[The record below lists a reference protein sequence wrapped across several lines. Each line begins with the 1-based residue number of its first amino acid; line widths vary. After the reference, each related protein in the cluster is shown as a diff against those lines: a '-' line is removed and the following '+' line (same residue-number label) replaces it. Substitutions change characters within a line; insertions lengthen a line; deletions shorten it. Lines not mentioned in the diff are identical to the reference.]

1 MPTNKIGKLKAGQG
15 LRRILAQRRGG
26 WRDEDAKANYEI
38 GAELE
43 PDRSSYDRA
52 TRSSRFSGSN
62 EQNS

>member
-1 MPTNKIGKLKAGQG
+1 MAMPSNKIGKLKAGQG

-43 PDRSSYDRA
+43 PNPTSPGKP
-52 TRSSRFSGSN
+52 TRTSHWGDPHR
-62 EQNS
+62 

>member
-1 MPTNKIGKLKAGQG
+1 MPSNKIGKLKAGQG

-26 WRDEDAKANYEI
+26 WHDNDAITNYEI

-43 PDRSSYDRA
+43 PNRSSDRA
-52 TRSSRFSGSN
+52 TRSSRWSGQN